1 MKVVLNLR
9 HGQLVESVNFLRL
22 FLRIRDF
29 LDVTCLI
36 ICFILV
42 ILKMHVSKIR
52 HIFQDNIAYNH
63 GIKIVSFK
71 CMVKERT
78 VMQQFIG
85 LLYYK
90 MYNVR
95 IDIIN

>member
-1 MKVVLNLR
+1 
-9 HGQLVESVNFLRL
+9 
-22 FLRIRDF
+22 
-29 LDVTCLI
+29 
-36 ICFILV
+36 
-42 ILKMHVSKIR
+42 MHVSKIVTF
-52 HIFQDNIAYNH
+52 FQDNIAYNN

-78 VMQQFIG
+78 VMQQSIG